1 MPLLP
6 GLSSVL
12 VIGSGPIIIGQAAEF
27 DYAGTQA
34 LKALRE
40 EGLRT
45 ILVNSNPATIQTDP
59 DMADAIYF
67 EPLLA
72 EALIPVL
79 EKERP
84 DGLLPTLGG
93 QVGLNVAMD
102 LQQSGILDQLGIRLM
117 GTTTQTIKVAE
128 DRALFKQLMQ
138 QIGEPVPVSHIVESV
153 STALAVAEELG
164 FPLIVRPAFTL
175 GGTGGGVA
183 YNATELERIAGGGI
197 KASPIGQVL
206 LERSLLGWKELE
218 YEVVRDGADNCIVIC
233 NMENIDPMGVHTG
246 DSIVVAPSQTLS
258 DKEYQQLRSAAIRII
273 RSLGVEGACNVQF
286 ALDPESFNYY
296 VIEVNPRLSRSSALA
311 SKATGYPIA
320 KIAAKIAVG
329 STLPELRN
337 QVTGQTSAAF
347 EPALDYVVVKIPRW
361 PFDKFDFAD
370 RTLGPQMKATGE
382 VMAID
387 RSLVGA
393 FCKALASLETP
404 RDWLYLSTV
413 NDLSG
418 PALENLLRNATDERI
433 FAIFEAFKRGYSLE
447 QVHSLSGVDR
457 FFLATFERISQLEAE
472 LGDPEGA
479 SENAIRRAY
488 RAGFPVER
496 IANYARLSVS
506 EVEAVLH
513 QAQLPRSF
521 RYVDTCAAEFEA
533 TTPYYY
539 SVAGEAS
546 DQPADPPGSSLVVLG
561 SGPIR
566 IGQGIEFDYC
576 SVHAVK
582 ALRGAGERAVI
593 INNNPETVS
602 TDFDTADALYFEPL
616 TVEHVHNALEAAGA
630 RGVIVQFGGQTALN
644 LARPLADRGW
654 PILGTPVSSLEAA
667 EDRELFDALVERI
680 GVPRPAGAAVRDV
693 EAAVHAAEQVGYP
706 VVVRPSFVLGGRAME
721 IVYTEEELRRH
732 PAFHLRYLHEYPV
745 LVDHFLGG
753 KEVEVDC
760 IADHTGAILIPG
772 IMEHVERAGIHS
784 GDSMAVYPPQTV
796 SPEEQERVT
805 SLATKLCQ
813 ALGVVGLLNVQFI
826 IYQDDVWCLE
836 ANPRASRTVP
846 FLSKVTGINMV
857 QAATRCMLGQSLAEQ
872 GLPTGLLPEQPLVAI
887 KAPVFSF
894 EKIDQLDVHLGP
906 EMKSTG
912 EVMGLAATYG
922 QALRKAFLSAGTHL
936 VPEGGVLI
944 TVADR
949 DKPEAVNIAERFA
962 ALGYTLYATGG
973 TATFLQQ
980 AGLPVQAVPKISE
993 GHKNPVDLIREGIVS
1008 FLINTPGPD
1017 RRIEEEARLI
1027 RRASVMRRI
1036 PCVTSLDTARA
1047 LLTALEDGRRTG
1059 VDAASA
1065 LGEYLA
1071 GASAGA
1077 SA

>member
-102 LQQSGILDQLGIRLM
+102 LQQTGILDQLGIRLM

-183 YNATELERIAGGGI
+183 YNAAELERIAGGGI

-329 STLPELRN
+329 YTLPELRN

-413 NDLSG
+413 KDLSG

-496 IANYARLSVS
+496 IAYYARTSVP

-616 TVEHVHNALEAAGA
+616 TVEHVHNALVAAGA

-732 PAFHLRYLHEYPV
+732 PAFHLRYLQEYPV

-796 SPEEQERVT
+796 SPEEQARVT

-949 DKPEAVNIAERFA
+949 DKPEAANIAERFA
-962 ALGYTLYATGG
+962 TLGYTLYATGG
-973 TATFLQQ
+973 TASFLQQ

-1047 LLTALEDGRRTG
+1047 LLTALEDGRRVG
-1059 VDAASA
+1059 ADSASA